1 MSLPPPSE
9 SGPLVLSA
17 LADYYAAESQKIQTN
32 FEQTGEGTSVL
43 RDRSALVYSLVIR
56 LYQEFISVDPQDPR
70 RLSLVALG
78 GYGRRELFPQS
89 DIDLLFLTEDESRSE
104 EHTSE

>member
-43 RDRSALVYSLVIR
+43 RDRSALVDSLVIR
-56 LYQEFISVDPQDPR
+56 LYQEFISVDPQEPR

-89 DIDLLFLTEDESRSE
+89 DIDLLFLTED
-104 EHTSE
+104 